1 MVFDHLPAI
10 ARPARPT
17 AAAACGRR
25 IGIGAKGHVVGAG
38 RQGQIIGDGLI
49 EEQAVVVGLKYGFV
63 HSFSFKWGLHCKCAR
78 AGFAATPAAPEPPPR
93 QPRGRCGLWIFERWP
108 EFLCAVR
115 RRCYRPGRRSRDA
128 AGKRRIPP
136 SDPCLTLPHCKCEG
150 LASKQLDAIQRATGT
165 LIDLAAGTS
174 GMVDGVFAKTRDTGL
189 IYAASTGG
197 VAPLR
202 FIDAVFALS
211 GTRTSSETRA
221 MNTPITL
228 ESTCD
233 VHFTANA
240 RGWRAGG

>member
-78 AGFAATPAAPEPPPR
+78 WLRSNSSSSEPPPR

-115 RRCYRPGRRSRDA
+115 RRCYRPGRRSQDA
-128 AGKRRIPP
+128 GGKRHTTLGSMRR
-136 SDPCLTLPHCKCEG
+136 LPHCKCEG
-150 LASKQLDAIQRATGT
+150 LA
-165 LIDLAAGTS
+165 AAGVQREQERYGHAGSRRRSTDCQEPSRIAFMSAVRILDNS
-174 GMVDGVFAKTRDTGL
+174 GATLSMTVARDRGEHGVPPR
-189 IYAASTGG
+189 IH
-197 VAPLR
+197 V
-202 FIDAVFALS
+202 
-211 GTRTSSETRA
+211 
-221 MNTPITL
+221 
-228 ESTCD
+228 
-233 VHFTANA
+233 
-240 RGWRAGG
+240 

>member
-63 HSFSFKWGLHCKCAR
+63 HSFPLNGVCTANAR
-78 AGFAATPAAPEPPPR
+78 ALASQQLQQLQSHHHASLAVGV
-93 QPRGRCGLWIFERWP
+93 GSGSLSWP

-136 SDPCLTLPHCKCEG
+136 SDPCLTTASLQMRG

-174 GMVDGVFAKTRDTGL
+174 GMVDGVFAKTRYGAD
-189 IYAASTGG
+189 
-197 VAPLR
+197 LR
-202 FIDAVFALS
+202 SFDRRC
-211 GTRTSSETRA
+211 GSSEVYRCRVRTFGR
-221 MNTPITL
+221 NTYFI
-228 ESTCD
+228 
-233 VHFTANA
+233 
-240 RGWRAGG
+240 